1 MYLLRESLAQALL
14 TVIKDPAVVLGK
26 AREDKLQ
33 TLVSVSEFNLNYI

>member
-14 TVIKDPAVVLGK
+14 TVIKDPEAVLGK
-26 AREDKLQ
+26 ARDKLQ